1 MEEEESK
8 NDGSATPSKK
18 KKSTSDLSEII
29 SSKEKERRRIKNG
42 GKNKRPLGMLFLCR
56 ISASEK
62 YPKRPDL
69 FLRKWQQSFVSKG
82 IIFFNE
88 IFRFFDLI
96 LCRLHFQR
104 LVTIYLI
111 V

>member
-1 MEEEESK
+1 MDFE
-8 NDGSATPSKK
+8 NDNNYSYTGIIFF
-18 KKSTSDLSEII
+18 SEKFNKF
-29 SSKEKERRRIKNG
+29 SHQNG